1 MSHLIRI
8 SAVCKQLLS
17 SLALK
22 ELNALHFLA
31 LLNNH
36 ALVTVGLDI
45 TILIPCYLET
55 VGTLFSL
62 ECEKIIQIAKSAFRR
77 LSEL

>member
-1 MSHLIRI
+1 MSHLISI
-8 SAVCKQLLS
+8 SAVCKQQLS

-22 ELNALHFLA
+22 ELHAIDFLV
-31 LLNNH
+31 LFNNH
-36 ALVTVGLDI
+36 ALVTVDLDI
-45 TILIPCYLET
+45 TIQIPCYLET

-77 LSEL
+77 LS